1 VTAMTVDVF
10 GLTFRQV
17 ETFALILTR
26 VSALFTVAP
35 VFGNSNIPVQVK
47 AGAIGLISLI
57 LALSMPPMALP
68 VSPDTLTLA
77 GRVLTE
83 FLVGVAI
90 SYSAYIL
97 FVGIQ
102 LAGQIIDIQMGFGL
116 VNIIDPQS
124 NTQVSIIGQ
133 FYYLMAILVFL
144 AINGH
149 HVLLRAMGDSFA
161 LIPPGSFSLARLNA
175 VSGPVM
181 AEFFTRLFIIAL
193 QVAGP
198 AVVTLFL
205 TTVAMG
211 ILSRTIPQMNI
222 FIVGMPLNVLV
233 GLIITYVSLQ
243 VMGGVLSTVVSGMA
257 QNITNLLAAMAGT

>member
-1 VTAMTVDVF
+1 MTVDVF
-10 GLTFRQV
+10 NLTFRQV

-35 VFGNSNIPVQVK
+35 VFGNSNIPIQVK
-47 AGAIGLISLI
+47 AGAVGLISLLLFLTI
-57 LALSMPPMALP
+57 PPMSLP

-77 GRVLTE
+77 GRVLCE
-83 FLVGVAI
+83 YLVGIAI
-90 SYSAYIL
+90 SYSAYLL

-102 LAGQIIDIQMGFGL
+102 LAGQIIDIQTGFGL
-116 VNIIDPQS
+116 VNVLDPQS

-161 LIPPGSFSLARLNA
+161 LVPPGSFSLMRLNA
-175 VSGPVM
+175 VSGPII
-181 AEFFTRLFIIAL
+181 ADFFSRLFIIAL
-193 QVAGP
+193 QVAAP

-205 TTVAMG
+205 TTLAMG
-211 ILSRTIPQMNI
+211 ILSRTLPQMNI

-233 GLIITYVSLQ
+233 GLIITYFSLQ
-243 VMGGVLSTVVSGMA
+243 VMGGVLSTVVSSMS